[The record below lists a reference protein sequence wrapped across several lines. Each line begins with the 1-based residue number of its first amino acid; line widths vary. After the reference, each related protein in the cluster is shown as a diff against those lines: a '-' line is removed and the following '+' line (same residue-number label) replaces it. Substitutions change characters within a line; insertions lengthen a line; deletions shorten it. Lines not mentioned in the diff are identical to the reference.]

1 MTIKVVLGVTFGI
14 YLTLSATRP
23 MISLYAVSLGA
34 NTLDVGLLAAV
45 YALLPLLL
53 AMHVGKLSDAIGDRL
68 PVVLGSAGLAIGLV
82 LPFAVQSLWALYL
95 TQIIVGVSQLL
106 CMVSVQNLIGKIS
119 TVENRDHQFA
129 IFTLSA
135 SFGNLFGPVCGG
147 YLADQYSY
155 AVGFLVAGVVGVLP
169 MLLGILLPSI
179 KGQPKPPV
187 KQASA
192 LYFLRNPAIRRAM
205 ATSALVLY
213 SRDIFIVYF
222 PLFAS
227 EAGLSGTSIG
237 WIISIQAFAQIV
249 VRFLLARLCEMFG
262 RNVVLFISIL
272 TAGAAFILMPMAT
285 EVWVLGLLSGLMGF
299 GLGCGQ
305 PLSISTTY
313 TASPKDRTGEVLG
326 LRLAVNR
333 FSQLIAP
340 VFFGVLGASG
350 GLVLVFYVSGV
361 FLMGGAWL
369 SRDRGLPDKC
379 EN

>member
-1 MTIKVVLGVTFGI
+1 MTIRVVLGITFGI
-14 YLTLSATRP
+14 YLILSATRP
-23 MISLYAVSLGA
+23 LISLYAASLGA

-68 PVVLGSAGLAIGLV
+68 PVVMGSTGMALGLV
-82 LPFAVQSLWALYL
+82 IPFAAQSLWALYL

-119 TVENRDHQFA
+119 SIENRDQQFA

-135 SFGNLFGPVCGG
+135 SVGNLIGPVCGG

-155 AVGFLVAGVVGVLP
+155 AVTFLIAGVAGVFPLA
-169 MLLGILLPSI
+169 LGFLLPII
-179 KGQPKPPV
+179 KGVAKTLA
-187 KQASA
+187 KQSSA
-192 LYFLRNPAIRRAM
+192 LHFLKKPAIRRAM

-227 EAGLSGTSIG
+227 DAGLSGTTIG
-237 WIISIQAFAQIV
+237 WIISVQAFAQIV
-249 VRFLLARLCEMFG
+249 VRFFLARLCDSFG
-262 RNVVLFISIL
+262 RNHVLFVSIL
-272 TAGAAFILMPMAT
+272 VAGIAFLWMPMTAD
-285 EVWVLGLLSGLMGF
+285 VWVLGLLSGLMGL

-313 TASPKDRTGEVLG
+313 SASPKDRTGEVLG

-333 FSQLIAP
+333 FSQLVAP
-340 VFFGVLGASG
+340 VFFGGLGAFG

-369 SRDRGLPDKC
+369 FRRERLPDKSQD
-379 EN
+379 

>member
-1 MTIKVVLGVTFGI
+1 MTIRIVLGVTFGI
-14 YLTLSATRP
+14 YLILSATRP
-23 MISLYAVSLGA
+23 LISLYAASLGA

-68 PVVLGSAGLAIGLV
+68 PVVMGSAGMALGLV
-82 LPFAVQSLWALYL
+82 IPFAAQSLWALYL

-119 TVENRDHQFA
+119 SIENRDQQFA

-135 SFGNLFGPVCGG
+135 SVGNLIGPVCGG

-155 AVGFLVAGVVGVLP
+155 AVAFLIAGVAGVFPVT
-169 MLLGILLPSI
+169 LGFLLPSI
-179 KGQPKPPV
+179 KGVSKTLA
-187 KQASA
+187 KQSSA
-192 LYFLRNPAIRRAM
+192 LHFLKNPAIRRAM
-205 ATSALVLY
+205 VTSALVLY

-227 EAGLSGTSIG
+227 DAGLSGTTIG
-237 WIISIQAFAQIV
+237 WIISVQAFAQIV
-249 VRFLLARLCEMFG
+249 VRFFLARLCDRFG
-262 RNVVLFISIL
+262 RNHVLFVSIL
-272 TAGAAFILMPMAT
+272 TAGVAFLLMPMTAD
-285 EVWVLGLLSGLMGF
+285 VWVLGLLSGLMGL

-313 TASPKDRTGEVLG
+313 SASPKDRTGEVLG

-333 FSQLIAP
+333 FSQLVAP
-340 VFFGVLGASG
+340 VFFGGLGALG

-369 SRDRGLPDKC
+369 FRRERLPDKSQD
-379 EN
+379 

>member
-1 MTIKVVLGVTFGI
+1 MTIRIVLGATFGI
-14 YLTLSATRP
+14 YLILSATRP
-23 MISLYAVSLGA
+23 LISLYAASLGA

-68 PVVLGSAGLAIGLV
+68 PVVIGSAGLVLGLII
-82 LPFAVQSLWALYL
+82 PFAAHSLWALYL
-95 TQIIVGVSQLL
+95 TQVIVGVSQLL

-119 TVENRDHQFA
+119 TIENRDRQFA

-135 SFGNLFGPVCGG
+135 SVGNLIGPVCGG

-155 AVGFLVAGVVGVLP
+155 AVAFLIAGVSGLLP
-169 MLLGILLPSI
+169 VALGFLLPSI
-179 KGQPKPPV
+179 KGVAKV
-187 KQASA
+187 FAKQSSA
-192 LYFLRNPAIRRAM
+192 LHFLKNPAIRRAM

-227 EAGLSGTSIG
+227 EAGLSGTTIG
-237 WIISIQAFAQIV
+237 WVISVQAFAQIV
-249 VRFLLARLCEMFG
+249 VRFFLARLCDTFG
-262 RNVVLFISIL
+262 RNRVLFVSIL
-272 TAGAAFILMPMAT
+272 TAGVAFLLMPMTTDA
-285 EVWVLGLLSGLMGF
+285 WVLGLLSGLMGL

-313 TASPKDRTGEVLG
+313 SASPKDRTGEVLG

-333 FSQLIAP
+333 FSQLVAP
-340 VFFGVLGASG
+340 VFFGGLGAFG
-350 GLVLVFYVSGV
+350 GLVMVLYVSGV

-369 SRDRGLPDKC
+369 FRRERLPDKSQ
-379 EN
+379 N

>member
-1 MTIKVVLGVTFGI
+1 MTIRVVLGVTFGI
-14 YLTLSATRP
+14 YLTLSAIRP
-23 MISLYAVSLGA
+23 MISLYASSLGA
-34 NTLDVGLLAAV
+34 STLDVGLLAAV

-53 AMHVGKLSDAIGDRL
+53 AMHVGRLSDAIGDRL
-68 PVVLGSAGLAIGLV
+68 PVVMGSAGIAIGLA
-82 LPFAVQSLWALYL
+82 LPFVVQTLWALYL

-119 TVENRDHQFA
+119 TGENRDHQFA

-135 SFGNLFGPVCGG
+135 SIGNLIGPVCGG

-155 AVGFLVAGVVGVLP
+155 AITFLVASVAGVVPV
-169 MLLGILLPSI
+169 LLGFFLSSI
-179 KGQPKPPV
+179 KGGAKSLV
-187 KQASA
+187 KQSSV
-192 LYFLRNPAIRRAM
+192 LCFLKNPAIRRAM
-205 ATSALVLY
+205 VTSALVLY

-227 EAGLSGTSIG
+227 EAGLSGTTIG

-249 VRFLLARLCEMFG
+249 VRFLLARLCERFG

-272 TAGAAFILMPMAT
+272 TAGAAFLLMPMTT
-285 EVWVLGLLSGLMGF
+285 EVWILGLLSGLMGF

-313 TASPKDRTGEVLG
+313 SASPKDRTGEVLG

-340 VFFGVLGASG
+340 VFFGVLGAFG
-350 GLVLVFYVSGV
+350 GLVLVFYVSGA

-369 SRDRGLPDKC
+369 SREHRLPEESED
-379 EN
+379 

>member
-23 MISLYAVSLGA
+23 MISLYAASLGA
-34 NTLDVGLLAAV
+34 NTLDVGFLAAV

-68 PVVLGSAGLAIGLV
+68 PVVMGSAGMAIGLA
-82 LPFAVQSLWALYL
+82 LPFAVQTLWALYL

-119 TVENRDHQFA
+119 TAENRDHQFA

-135 SFGNLFGPVCGG
+135 SFGNLIGPVCGG
-147 YLADQYSY
+147 YIADQYSY
-155 AVGFLVAGVVGVLP
+155 AVAFLVAGVAGGVP
-169 MLLGILLPSI
+169 ILLGFFLPSI
-179 KGQPKPPV
+179 KGGAKSLV
-187 KQASA
+187 KQSSV
-192 LYFLRNPAIRRAM
+192 LYFLKKPAIRRAM
-205 ATSALVLY
+205 VTSALVLY

-227 EAGLSGTSIG
+227 EAGLSGTTIG

-249 VRFLLARLCEMFG
+249 VRFLLARLCERFG
-262 RNVVLFISIL
+262 RNLVLSGSIL
-272 TAGAAFILMPMAT
+272 IAGAAFILMPMTT
-285 EVWVLGLLSGLMGF
+285 EVWVFGLLSGLMGF

-313 TASPKDRTGEVLG
+313 SASPKDRTGEVLG

-340 VFFGVLGASG
+340 VFFGVVGASG

-369 SRDRGLPDKC
+369 SRDRGRRD
-379 EN
+379 ESET